1 MLHSMLALALLAA
14 PSLRLPALLEDA
26 RQRNPELRAAE
37 AQAQAAASSVSPAG
51 ALDDPMLMVQYW
63 NGPVDFSVVPIMIQ
77 LTQTFPLGGKR
88 RAREDAAAGEAMAAR
103 ADAAR
108 RRLDL
113 EREVSE
119 LYATLFVADRSL
131 VVHDEVLGVLRTLQ
145 SVAAARVA
153 SGRTEVV
160 DQLKAQAELLK
171 EEAAHETL
179 VADRA
184 AALAGLAALL
194 DRDPAELSGQT
205 EEPGPVPALPSDT
218 ELIARA
224 MQQRP
229 ELQAATGLIS
239 SAEARVR
246 LSSAARVP
254 DITPLVAYMHTFG
267 APSPNNFLF
276 LGIQTNLPIFEGS
289 KNGPAVDASRSRLEA
304 AQVLEH
310 ALRNRIGAE
319 VRTAAAR
326 VRAEQ
331 QLVELQRRL
340 APIARQALDSSLSS
354 YSAGRIGLLTVLDSS
369 RESLMR
375 QIELAEHQAMAERR
389 RAELER
395 ALGDVAAGTAEARR

>member
-1 MLHSMLALALLAA
+1 MVALALLAA
-14 PSLRLPALLEDA
+14 PPLRLSVLLEDA

-88 RAREDAAAGEAMAAR
+88 RAREDAATGEATASR

-113 EREVSE
+113 EREVTE

-131 VVHDEVLGVLRTLQ
+131 EVHDEVLGVLRTLQ

-171 EEAAHETL
+171 EESAHESL
-179 VADRA
+179 VADRT
-184 AALAGLAALL
+184 AALASLAALL
-194 DRDPAELSGQT
+194 DRDPAELAGRT
-205 EEPGPVPALPSDT
+205 EEPVPMPALPSDP
-218 ELIARA
+218 ELITRA

-229 ELQAATGLIS
+229 ELQAATGIVS

-276 LGIQTNLPIFEGS
+276 LGLQANLPIFEGS
-289 KNGPAVDASRSRLEA
+289 RNGPAVDASRYRLEA
-304 AQVLEH
+304 AQALEH

-340 APIARQALDSSLSS
+340 VPIARRALESSVSS
-354 YSAGRIGLLTVLDSS
+354 YSAGRIGLLTVLDSA

-375 QIELAEHQAMAERR
+375 QMDLAAHQALAERR

-395 ALGDVAAGTAEARR
+395 ALGGPTVGAVEGRR

>member
-1 MLHSMLALALLAA
+1 MVALALLAA
-14 PSLRLPALLEDA
+14 PPLRLSVLVEDA

-51 ALDDPMLMVQYW
+51 ALDDPILMVQYW
-63 NGPVDFSVVPIMIQ
+63 NGPVDFSVVPIMVQ

-88 RAREDAAAGEAMAAR
+88 RAREDAAAGEAVAAR

-113 EREVSE
+113 EREVID

-131 VVHDEVLGVLRTLQ
+131 VVHEEVLGVLRTLQ

-171 EEAAHETL
+171 EESQHETL
-179 VADRA
+179 VAERT
-184 AALAGLAALL
+184 AALASLAALL

-205 EEPGPVPALPSDT
+205 EEPGPPPALAPDT
-218 ELIARA
+218 ELITRA
-224 MQQRP
+224 MEQRP
-229 ELQAATGLIS
+229 ELQAATGIVS
-239 SAEARVR
+239 AAEARVR
-246 LSSAARVP
+246 LSSAASVP

-276 LGIQTNLPIFEGS
+276 LGLQVNLPVFVGS
-289 KNGPAVDASRSRLEA
+289 KNDQATAASRSRLEA
-304 AQVLEH
+304 AQALQH

-340 APIARQALDSSLSS
+340 VPIARQTLDSSVSS
-354 YSAGRIGLLTVLDSS
+354 YSAGRIGLLTVLDSA

-375 QIELAEHQAMAERR
+375 QIELAEHQALAERR

-395 ALGDVAAGTAEARR
+395 ALGTPAVAVAEERR

>member
-1 MLHSMLALALLAA
+1 MLALALLAA
-14 PSLRLPALLEDA
+14 PPLHLPALLEDA

-51 ALDDPMLMVQYW
+51 ALDDPLLMVQYW
-63 NGPVDFSVVPIMIQ
+63 NGPVDFSVVPIMVQ

-88 RAREDAAAGEAMAAR
+88 RAREDAATGEATAVR
-103 ADAAR
+103 AEVAR

-113 EREVSE
+113 EREVTE

-131 VVHDEVLGVLRTLQ
+131 VVHDEVLSVLRTLQ

-171 EEAAHETL
+171 EESSHETL
-179 VADRA
+179 VAERT

-205 EEPGPVPALPSDT
+205 EEPGTAPALASDT
-218 ELIARA
+218 DLIARA
-224 MQQRP
+224 MEQRP
-229 ELQAATGLIS
+229 ELLAATGIAS
-239 SAEARVR
+239 TAEARVR
-246 LSSAARVP
+246 LASAAGVP
-254 DITPLVAYMHTFG
+254 DLTPLAAYMHTFG
-267 APSPNNFLF
+267 AQSPNNFLF
-276 LGIQTNLPIFEGS
+276 LGLQINLPIFGGS
-289 KNGPAVDASRSRLEA
+289 KTDPAVAAARSRLEA
-304 AQVLEH
+304 AQALQH

-340 APIARQALDSSLSS
+340 VPIARQALESSVSS

-375 QIELAEHQAMAERR
+375 QMELAEHQALAERR

-395 ALGDVAAGTAEARR
+395 ALGGPAAGTGEAR